1 MKAALL
7 SREYPPDVYGGAGVH
22 VEYLAREL
30 ARLIDLEV
38 HCFGQPRAGGINPA
52 VVAHPAW
59 DRLVG
64 REAHRAALGAMSVD
78 LDMAAD
84 VGQADVVHSHTWY
97 VNFAGHLAKLLYGIP
112 HVATVHSLEPKRPWK
127 AEQLGGGYEVS
138 LFCERTGVEAADAVI
153 AVSHAVA
160 ADIRECYPR
169 IPSDRI
175 HVIHNGVEVS
185 DYVVREGTE
194 VLDRHGIDTQR
205 PIVLFVGRI
214 SRQKGIEHL
223 LAACPFLP
231 DGVQVVLRAGA
242 PDTPELDRHVAALI
256 DHAVSTG
263 HAVVW
268 IREDL
273 DRADLVQLLSR
284 ATVFCCP
291 SVYEPFGLVNLE
303 AMACGVPVV
312 ASAVGG
318 IPEVVVDGVTGIL
331 VPFEP
336 AGRGQAEP
344 RDPVAFARAFAAAL
358 TQVIADPAAARRLG
372 EAGRERVVEHFSWRV
387 TAERTVALYQG
398 LLGT

>member
-1 MKAALL
+1 MT
-7 SREYPPDVYGGAGVH
+7 REYPPDVYGGAGVH

-38 HCFGQPRAGGINPA
+38 HCFGQPRAVGVNPA

-59 DRLVG
+59 DRLAG

-78 LDMAAD
+78 LDMVAD
-84 VGQADVVHSHTWY
+84 VGQADLVHSHTWY
-97 VNFAGHLAKLLYGIP
+97 VNFAGHLAKLLYGVP

-127 AEQLGGGYEVS
+127 EEQLGGGYAVS
-138 LFCERTGVEAADAVI
+138 SFCERTGLEAADAVI
-153 AVSHAVA
+153 AVSNAVA
-160 ADIRECYPR
+160 EDIRECYPS
-169 IPSDRI
+169 ITLDRI

-185 DYVVREGTE
+185 DYEVREGTE
-194 VLDRHGIDTQR
+194 VLHRHGIHTDQ

-214 SRQKGIEHL
+214 TRQKGIEHL

-231 DGVQVVLRAGA
+231 KGVQFVLRAGA
-242 PDTPELDRHVAALI
+242 ADTPDLDRHVASLI
-256 DHAVSTG
+256 DDAVATG

-273 DRADLVQLLSR
+273 DRADLVQLFSR

-318 IPEVVVDGVTGIL
+318 IPEVVEDGRTGIL
-331 VPFEP
+331 VAFESSG
-336 AGRGQAEP
+336 ADQAEP
-344 RDPVAFARAFAAAL
+344 RDPAGFARGLAAAL
-358 TQVIADPAAARRLG
+358 TRLIEDPVEARRLG
-372 EAGRERVVEHFSWRV
+372 DAGRQRVVDQFSWRA
-387 TAERTVALYQG
+387 TAEETVALYERV
-398 LLGT
+398 LGGR